1 MYGCSFMELGMYRL
15 LRRLFT
21 FRLDGLSDM
30 PTCKGYIL
38 DSLKGANLE
47 VAGFPP
53 RSRLRPT
60 VFPVTWKY
68 VSKFQKGSELL
79 ITYRTPNATFFRN
92 IFQKESHMLGK
103 KGGEQG

>member
-1 MYGCSFMELGMYRL
+1 MLYGCSFMELGVYWL
-15 LRRLFT
+15 LRTLFT
-21 FRLDGLSDM
+21 FWLDGLSDM
-30 PTCKGYIL
+30 PTRKGYIL

-53 RSRLRPT
+53 RSSLGPT

-79 ITYRTPNATFFRN
+79 ITYWTPSATFFRN
-92 IFQKESHMLGK
+92 IFQK
-103 KGGEQG
+103 